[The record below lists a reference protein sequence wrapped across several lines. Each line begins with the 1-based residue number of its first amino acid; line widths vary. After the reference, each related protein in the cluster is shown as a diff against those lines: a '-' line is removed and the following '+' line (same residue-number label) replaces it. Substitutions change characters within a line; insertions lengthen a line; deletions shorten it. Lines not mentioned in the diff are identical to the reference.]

1 MVTFKVSAS
10 KAAACSASSIVPK
23 ISKRPALL
31 NVTVGTGSGSGKCA
45 AANSAAILGDAF
57 LASALQPPVSRMLT
71 NLMTEVLACAST
83 AKSPNR
89 RCSWVQ
95 ATTTSSVPCTAWMK
109 APASRRH
116 SAVCSVSG
124 SDRLWLS
131 AFGSRGWVWLQSQI
145 SVVMRGGLGVRS
157 VFSRDGLCHDF
168 GVVGLVIK

>member
-1 MVTFKVSAS
+1 M
-10 KAAACSASSIVPK
+10 
-23 ISKRPALL
+23 SKRPALL

-45 AANSAAILGDAF
+45 AAKSAAILGEAF
-57 LASALQPPVSRMLT
+57 LASVLQPPVSRILT

-116 SAVCSVSG
+116 NAVCSVRG

-131 AFGSRGWVWLQSQI
+131 AFGSNGWVWLQSQI
-145 SVVMRGGLGVRS
+145 SVVMRSGLDVGII
-157 VFSRDGLCHDF
+157 FSRDGLCHDF
-168 GVVGLVIK
+168 DFFGFVIK